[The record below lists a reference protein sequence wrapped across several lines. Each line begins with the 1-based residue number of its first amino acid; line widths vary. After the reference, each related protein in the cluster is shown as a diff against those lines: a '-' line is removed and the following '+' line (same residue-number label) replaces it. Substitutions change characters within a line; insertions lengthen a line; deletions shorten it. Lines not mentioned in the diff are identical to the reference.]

1 MPRISFKPILTFMYL
16 KFFFFQVKTFF
27 LKLTSGGTN
36 DPKSIIDD
44 HKLTPNIIIHF
55 LEYLSPRNPKVGAE
69 SI

>member
-1 MPRISFKPILTFMYL
+1 MYL
-16 KFFFFQVKTFF
+16 KFFFSGETFF